1 MGNYYRFTNKSSMGL
16 YVAIILTFIFFIGY
30 HILYPI
36 LPLYIV
42 DTGASKFELG
52 LLMSIF
58 RGIAI
63 IAIVPFGLLANRLGN
78 WRALFISISIQL
90 LSFLLYAIIPS
101 SIYLY
106 PVTGIYALS
115 FASFGPISM
124 TVALISSRANKRGEV
139 MGRYFGSIG
148 AAMILGPII
157 ASFLTLIYS
166 YKQLLF
172 IISLLPIFCII
183 LVITSLK
190 TGVINFSKNLPR
202 DDSGIISFRTSF
214 KILSQKNILVIFF
227 IQMTFYI
234 ATGTFDTLFPIYAK
248 ESLLLTASAISILY
262 AARGL
267 PNSIIRFPI
276 GSLSDKIG
284 RIKPIIISNTLAFI
298 AIFLISDVTNI
309 ITISILMGIYGAA
322 WGARIPSTAAL
333 LTDNVKSSDINIASS
348 LLWLSSILGMGIG
361 SMFAA
366 SSTLMLPLP
375 IILKASSISILLGS
389 FALLFIRK

>member
-1 MGNYYRFTNKSSMGL
+1 MGL
-16 YVAIILTFIFFIGY
+16 YVAIILTFIFFVGY

-78 WRALFISISIQL
+78 WRALLISMSIQL
-90 LSFLLYAIIPS
+90 ISFLLYAIIPS

-124 TVALISSRANKRGEV
+124 TVALISSRVNKRGEV
-139 MGRYFGSIG
+139 MGKYFASIG
-148 AAMILGPII
+148 AAMIFGPII

-166 YKQLLF
+166 FRQLLL
-172 IISLLPIFCII
+172 IISLLPTFCI
-183 LVITSLK
+183 LLFITSLK
-190 TGVINFSKNLPR
+190 IGAINFTKSLLKDNDR
-202 DDSGIISFRTSF
+202 IISFRASF
-214 KILSQKNILVIFF
+214 KILTHRNVLSIFF

-234 ATGTFDTLFPIYAK
+234 TTGTFDTLFPIYAK
-248 ESLLLTASAISILY
+248 ESLLLAASAISILF

-267 PNSIIRFPI
+267 PNAIIRFPM

-284 RIKPIIISNTLAFI
+284 RIKPIIISNLLAFI
-298 AIFLISDVTNI
+298 AIFLISDITNI
-309 ITISILMGIYGAA
+309 IAIAILMGIYGAA

-333 LTDNVKSSDINIASS
+333 LADNVKSNDVNIASS

-361 SMFAA
+361 SLFVA
-366 SSTLMLPLP
+366 SSTLIMPLP
-375 IILKASSISILLGS
+375 IILKVSSISILLGT
-389 FALLFIRK
+389 FALLLIRK